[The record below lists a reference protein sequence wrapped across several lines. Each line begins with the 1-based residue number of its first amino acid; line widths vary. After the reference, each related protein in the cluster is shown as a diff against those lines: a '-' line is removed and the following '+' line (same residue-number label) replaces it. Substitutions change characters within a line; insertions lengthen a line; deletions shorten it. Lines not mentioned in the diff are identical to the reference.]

1 MKMALRL
8 HFKTKKHVVLLNI
21 VSHHYCTCGKHK
33 SSCCYFHHSMSNKNA
48 VLDENV
54 AKKC

>member
-33 SSCCYFHHSMSNKNA
+33 SSCCYFHHSM
-48 VLDENV
+48 
-54 AKKC
+54 